1 MGYAY
6 SELFERLDLAFDLL
20 RVTIMKT
27 VLTMCFALLLSGCAT
42 LSQLSTYSI
51 SDAELEQALDNQ
63 LAKLQSNANI
73 GGIPL
78 TLKVD
83 DMSVA
88 IGPEG
93 RDVVQL
99 GTQAT
104 ANISVFGFQYP
115 AKLKLELEGTPY
127 YDSEKKAI
135 FVRSLTLLDST
146 IDAGGYKGNL
156 APLSNEV
163 MMLMNGY
170 LASNPVYTLDTSNDV
185 VRLLSSVPLN
195 MTIEQGKLALQP
207 RQQ

>member
-1 MGYAY
+1 MMKAI
-6 SELFERLDLAFDLL
+6 LAVCCTL
-20 RVTIMKT
+20 I
-27 VLTMCFALLLSGCAT
+27 LSGCAT

-51 SDAELEQALDNQ
+51 SNSELEQALDSQ
-63 LAKLQSNANI
+63 LAKLQTNANI

-78 TLKVD
+78 TLTVD
-83 DMSVA
+83 DMSVD

-99 GTQAT
+99 GTEAT

-115 AKLKLELEGTPY
+115 AKLNLELEGTPY

-135 FVRSLTLLDST
+135 FVRSLALLDST

-163 MMLMNGY
+163 MMLINGY

-195 MTIEQGKLALQP
+195 MTIEQGKLSLQP